1 MLKKEKYVENCLCG
15 KISIDNFREG
25 FYNQLCNG
33 CEEKRMTIIR
43 PKEKGSL
50 AENPPAAGH
59 QDTSE
64 PFRESETCPHVTGE
78 AETPHDFGVKLG
90 GTASSIRPMRLIAWG
105 FFYTAMQ
112 TKGGNSML
120 TQAPRGT
127 KDVLP
132 QDSYRWQAVEA
143 KMREAAA
150 LAGYREVRTPVFE
163 HTELFARG
171 VGDTTDI
178 VQKEMYTFKDK
189 GDRSITLKP
198 EGTAGVAR
206 AFLESNLYAEAL
218 PCKMYYLDAP
228 IFRYEAPQNGRLREH
243 HQFGLECFGA
253 PEATTDA
260 ELILL
265 AYRLVSSLGV
275 KNLSVRI
282 NSIGCPN
289 CRPAY
294 HQELKSFLSGK
305 VDELCSTCK
314 TRYERNPL
322 RVLDCKEKHCQELV
336 ADAPSML
343 DLLCPDCKKHFE
355 ELQACLTAAGIPYV
369 VDSRIV
375 RGLDY
380 YTKTVFELVTTTPDG
395 NLTVCGGGRYD
406 NLVEQLGGP
415 SIPAVGFGMGIERL
429 LMLLDSEGIELP
441 RPNTL
446 DVFVTY
452 MGDAKLPAFQLVER
466 LREAGVKADM
476 DHCGR
481 SLKAQFKFA
490 NKTGAPI
497 TATLGEEEIQQGVV
511 KLRDM
516 NTREEKVVPIA
527 DAAAAVRE
535 MLNK

>member
-1 MLKKEKYVENCLCG
+1 MF
-15 KISIDNFREG
+15 I
-25 FYNQLCNG
+25 
-33 CEEKRMTIIR
+33 
-43 PKEKGSL
+43 
-50 AENPPAAGH
+50 
-59 QDTSE
+59 
-64 PFRESETCPHVTGE
+64 
-78 AETPHDFGVKLG
+78 
-90 GTASSIRPMRLIAWG
+90 
-105 FFYTAMQ
+105 
-112 TKGGNSML
+112 
-120 TQAPRGT
+120 QAPRGT

-132 QDSYRWQAVEA
+132 QDSYRWQVVEA
-143 KMREAAA
+143 KMRKAAA

-189 GDRSITLKP
+189 GDRSLTLKP
-198 EGTAGVAR
+198 EGTAGAVR

-218 PCKMYYLDAP
+218 PCKMYYVNSP
-228 IFRYEAPQNGRLREH
+228 IFRYEAPQSGRLREH

-253 PEATTDA
+253 QDATIDA

-275 KNLSVRI
+275 KNLAVKI

-289 CRPAY
+289 CRPKY
-294 HQELKSFLSGK
+294 HARLKEFLADRI
-305 VDELCSTCK
+305 DELCPTCR
-314 TRYERNPL
+314 TRFERNPL

-336 ADAPSML
+336 QNAPSIL
-343 DLLCPDCKKHFE
+343 DLLCDDCADHFAQ
-355 ELQACLTAAGIPYV
+355 LQECLQAAGIPYV

-380 YTKTVFELVTTTPDG
+380 YTKTVFELITQTPEG

-406 NLVEQLGGP
+406 NLVEELGGP
-415 SIPAVGFGMGIERL
+415 SIPAAGFGMGMERL
-429 LMLLDSEGIELP
+429 LMLLDSEGVQLP
-441 RPNTL
+441 CPDTL

-452 MGDAKLPAFQLVER
+452 MGQAKLAAFRLVEE
-466 LREAGVKADM
+466 LRAAGIKADM

-490 NKTGAPI
+490 NKTGAPL
-497 TATLGEEEIQQGVV
+497 TATLGEEELAQGVV

-516 NTREEKVVPIA
+516 NTRQERIA
-527 DAAAAVRE
+527 PMAEVAEAIHE
-535 MLNK
+535 MLCR

>member
-1 MLKKEKYVENCLCG
+1 MF
-15 KISIDNFREG
+15 I
-25 FYNQLCNG
+25 
-33 CEEKRMTIIR
+33 
-43 PKEKGSL
+43 
-50 AENPPAAGH
+50 
-59 QDTSE
+59 
-64 PFRESETCPHVTGE
+64 
-78 AETPHDFGVKLG
+78 
-90 GTASSIRPMRLIAWG
+90 
-105 FFYTAMQ
+105 
-112 TKGGNSML
+112 
-120 TQAPRGT
+120 QAPRGT

-132 QDSYRWQAVEA
+132 QDSYRWQVVEA
-143 KMREAAA
+143 KMRKAAA

-189 GDRSITLKP
+189 GDRSLALKP
-198 EGTAGVAR
+198 EGTAGAVR

-218 PCKMYYLDAP
+218 PCKMYYVNSP
-228 IFRYEAPQNGRLREH
+228 IFRYEAPQSGRLREH

-253 PEATTDA
+253 QDATTDA

-275 KNLSVRI
+275 KNLAVKI

-289 CRPAY
+289 CRPKY
-294 HQELKSFLSGK
+294 HARLKEFLAGRI
-305 VDELCSTCK
+305 DELCPTCR
-314 TRYERNPL
+314 TRFERNPL

-336 ADAPSML
+336 QNAPSIL
-343 DLLCPDCKKHFE
+343 DLLCDDCADHFAQ
-355 ELQACLTAAGIPYV
+355 LQECLQAAGIPYV

-380 YTKTVFELVTTTPDG
+380 YTKTVFELITQTPEG

-406 NLVEQLGGP
+406 NLVEELGGP
-415 SIPAVGFGMGIERL
+415 SIPAAGFGMGIERL
-429 LMLLDSEGIELP
+429 LMLLDSEGVQLP
-441 RPNTL
+441 CPDTL

-452 MGDAKLPAFQLVER
+452 MGQAKLAAFRLVEE
-466 LREAGVKADM
+466 LRTAGIKADM

-490 NKTGAPI
+490 NKTGAPL
-497 TATLGEEEIQQGVV
+497 TATLGEEELAQGVV

-516 NTREEKVVPIA
+516 NTRQERIA
-527 DAAAAVRE
+527 PMAEVAEAIHE
-535 MLNK
+535 MLCR

>member
-1 MLKKEKYVENCLCG
+1 MF
-15 KISIDNFREG
+15 I
-25 FYNQLCNG
+25 
-33 CEEKRMTIIR
+33 
-43 PKEKGSL
+43 
-50 AENPPAAGH
+50 
-59 QDTSE
+59 
-64 PFRESETCPHVTGE
+64 
-78 AETPHDFGVKLG
+78 
-90 GTASSIRPMRLIAWG
+90 
-105 FFYTAMQ
+105 
-112 TKGGNSML
+112 
-120 TQAPRGT
+120 QAPRGT

-132 QDSYRWQAVEA
+132 QDSYRWQVVEA
-143 KMREAAA
+143 KMRKAAA

-189 GDRSITLKP
+189 GDRSLSLKP
-198 EGTAGVAR
+198 EGTAGAVR

-218 PCKMYYLDAP
+218 PCKMYYVNSP
-228 IFRYEAPQNGRLREH
+228 IFRYEAPQSGRLREH

-253 PEATTDA
+253 QDATTDA

-275 KNLSVRI
+275 KNLAVKI

-289 CRPAY
+289 CRPKY
-294 HQELKSFLSGK
+294 HARLKEFLADRI
-305 VDELCSTCK
+305 DELCPTCR
-314 TRYERNPL
+314 TRFERNPL

-336 ADAPSML
+336 QNAPSIL
-343 DLLCPDCKKHFE
+343 DLLCDDCADHFAQ
-355 ELQACLTAAGIPYV
+355 LQECLQAAGIPYV

-380 YTKTVFELVTTTPDG
+380 YTKTVFELITQTPEG

-406 NLVEQLGGP
+406 NLVEELGGP
-415 SIPAVGFGMGIERL
+415 SIPAAGFGMGIERL
-429 LMLLDSEGIELP
+429 LMLLDSEGVQLP
-441 RPNTL
+441 CPDTL

-452 MGDAKLPAFQLVER
+452 MGQAKLAAFRLVEE
-466 LREAGVKADM
+466 LRAAGIKADM

-490 NKTGAPI
+490 NKTGAPL
-497 TATLGEEEIQQGVV
+497 TATLGEEELAQGVV

-516 NTREEKVVPIA
+516 NTRQERIA
-527 DAAAAVRE
+527 PMAEVAEAIHE
-535 MLNK
+535 MLCR